1 MICCLTK
8 LSCLQGLDFPTE
20 ELKEEGYRLGH
31 NLASQHYNLL
41 SNILV
46 GVHNDSDELKDEI
59 LDISRKI
66 AHSTAEMTKLAEKVA
81 GEDLVDP
88 EDPMLIAEKELF
100 NAAESIELAAK
111 RLAALRPRQEVE
123 ESNRVISII
132 KHFKLTSTCLEP

>member
-1 MICCLTK
+1 M
-8 LSCLQGLDFPTE
+8 QGLDFPTE
-20 ELKEEGYRLGH
+20 ELKEEGYKLGH
-31 NLASQHYNLL
+31 NLASQYYNLL

-46 GVHNDSDELKDEI
+46 GVHNDSDDLKDEI
-59 LDISRKI
+59 LAISRSI

-123 ESNRVISII
+123 DNSRVGN
-132 KHFKLTSTCLEP
+132 KRKLF